1 MIKFPKIEKIKETN
15 SLFILPTIRIVS
27 QRDVWDMGWIYFSID
42 FSWLNKSYS
51 LVFKEEERYL

>member
-15 SLFILPTIRIVS
+15 SIFILPTIRIVS

>member
-15 SLFILPTIRIVS
+15 STFIIPSIRIVS
-27 QRDVWDMGWIYFSID
+27 ERDIWGKKWGYFSID